1 MDCMSELINYLYD
14 DTITIYYTVPKFMY
28 FMYFYENCNHCKIV
42 LWPFPHPLGLHPE
55 MDKRKNKDD
64 DDDDHPKTEATSSMI
79 HCESLKPVNCK
90 IRCFH
95 SLLVTTHHTK
105 TVL

>member
-1 MDCMSELINYLYD
+1 MPELINYLYD
-14 DTITIYYTVPKFMY
+14 DTITIYYTVPNFMY

-64 DDDDHPKTEATSSMI
+64 DDDDCNMTGSMKLGPLTRYI
-79 HCESLKPVNCK
+79 LYILYNCNLFFRTCS
-90 IRCFH
+90 I
-95 SLLVTTHHTK
+95 S
-105 TVL
+105 